1 MNSTT
6 RPHATIGWLKPLLA
20 VFAALGVVT
29 LLMAP
34 MMAIKPR
41 DLPIAV
47 ANLDAGASTPQGEL
61 NVGDQV
67 VAQLTGSNMNGMVKW
82 VTYASQSEID
92 EALESNEV
100 YGAFVVPADF
110 TASSAAAQQGVGEA
124 APIIITVNQGK
135 NPMISGQLSTAF
147 NSMAAGD
154 LPVVQQVYHPIPAVL
169 GLSAMFLPMLFVLMT
184 YVASLLG
191 GFTTRAAFPLRA
203 TGRWKTLATQ
213 TGIAVLV
220 AIVVGCTATWIVNS
234 ITGAGLPFADFAIF
248 LGLACLAVV
257 TIVLGS
263 LNWLG
268 IAGVA
273 VPALILVL
281 GSTTA
286 SLAYEAL
293 PGFWQNFVYPWNPLR
308 FLGDGVRALAF
319 QDAGWWNAATG
330 GLLAALA
337 VGLVLMATSVL
348 TPIGRKVAEP
358 KLVAGQDQQ

>member
-154 LPVVQQVYHPIPAVL
+154 LPVVQQVYHPIPAAL

-191 GFTTRAAFPLRA
+191 GVTTRSAFPLRA

-213 TGIAVLV
+213 TGVAVLV
-220 AIVVGCTATWIVNS
+220 AIVVGLTATWIVNS
-234 ITGAGLPFADFAIF
+234 ITGAGLPFTDF
-248 LGLACLAVV
+248 
-257 TIVLGS
+257 TILLGS
-263 LNWLG
+263 MNWVG

-358 KLVAGQDQQ
+358 KLIAGQDQQ